1 MPIEQR
7 VISSQKIG
15 AKNPGSIGAAPVKE
29 AAATE
34 PAAPKK
40 SRKRLVLVLVAVL
53 VVAAGAAYYLL
64 GMGGGGSDVEPA
76 PKPGA
81 VLPVDAISLNLADGH
96 YLRLGF
102 GLQLTAD
109 VGEETPDP
117 SKAVDLAIALFSGR
131 TVAEVSDPA
140 TREQLKTQLLAE
152 LTDAYEGEVMDV
164 YLTDYVT
171 Q

>member
-15 AKNPGSIGAAPVKE
+15 AKNPGTIGAAPAKE
-29 AAATE
+29 APAAEATE
-34 PAAPKK
+34 PKK
-40 SRKRLVLVLVAVL
+40 SRRRLVLVLVAALV
-53 VVAAGAAYYLL
+53 VVAAAAYYFL
-64 GMGGGGSDVEPA
+64 GRGAADPGVEP
-76 PKPGA
+76 PPEPGV

-96 YLRLGF
+96 YLRIGL

-109 VGEETPDP
+109 VGEEKPDT

-140 TREQLKTQLLAE
+140 TREQLKAQLLTE